1 MPYLE
6 ACDPLSSRQFM
17 LSVRRLAD
25 SLNYGVDRSPFLGSG
40 LDYAQ
45 SRPYEPGDSVKAID
59 WRITARTGR
68 VFVKEYESP
77 KRMPFWIVVD
87 TSASMMASS
96 QRLSKYAWAVQI
108 AGGVA
113 FAALDRASPVGLL
126 GAGGRTLR
134 FNPSLSRATVMQWLH
149 ELRHFRTDEPTLL
162 SERLAELNASLT
174 QRAILIVLSDFHS
187 PEALGAMKLAAGRH
201 EVVALQ
207 LTDPAERGWT
217 GAGYVRAR
225 EAETGREFFSR
236 GTGLGVVSPEEVGR
250 QLRRVRADHLAIAT
264 DGPVAATL
272 RVFFASRALFGRVA
286 KG

>member
-1 MPYLE
+1 
-6 ACDPLSSRQFM
+6 M

-25 SLNYGVDRSPFLGSG
+25 SLNYGVDRSSFLGSG

-96 QRLSKYAWAVQI
+96 ERLSKYAWAAQI
-108 AGGVA
+108 AGGLA
-113 FAALDRASPVGLL
+113 FACLDRASPVGLL
-126 GAGGRTLR
+126 GAGGRALR
-134 FNPSLSRATVMQWLH
+134 FNPSLSRSTVMQWLH
-149 ELRHFRTDEPTLL
+149 ELRHYRTDEPT
-162 SERLAELNASLT
+162 RLAERVGELSSSLS

-187 PEALGAMKLAAGRH
+187 PDGIEALRLAGGRH

-207 LTDPAERGWT
+207 LTDPAEAGWA
-217 GAGYVRAR
+217 GAGFVRAR

-236 GTGLGVVSPEEVGR
+236 GSDLGLTPPAEVGKL
-250 QLRRVRADHLAIAT
+250 LRRSRVDHLQIRT
-264 DGPVAATL
+264 DGAVAATL
-272 RVFFASRALFGRVA
+272 RVFFASRALLGRVA